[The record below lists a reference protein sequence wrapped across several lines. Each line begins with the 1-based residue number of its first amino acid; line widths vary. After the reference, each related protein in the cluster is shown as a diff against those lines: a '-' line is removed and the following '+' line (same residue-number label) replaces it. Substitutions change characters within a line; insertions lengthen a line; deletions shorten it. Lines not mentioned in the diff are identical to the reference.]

1 MNIVKKIFH
10 NFYISIKMIGIMWQT
25 DKPYLFYVLLDI
37 IVYSGIPLI
46 NLLMVQKSIEMME
59 TKTEFRVFVM
69 VMVTL
74 IVISLI
80 LKCLHNYFNYKRD
93 LHSNVISLA
102 LYKKL
107 FEKTLSID
115 YEMLLDKGGIS
126 AYTAIRMGDF
136 DKWGCPICGSD
147 YSYSSMSGGGAA
159 DVTCG
164 ECGHEYILV
173 SDSLDEVPFKAG
185 KGEMSAGTVFII
197 DHPRKGIEKHK
208 YKAPDLRP
216 DCDGEYWSPRG
227 IGYDLSGFVKSKEA
241 GERIVA
247 MFEKA
252 LGKKPETWL
261 DFREREP
268 NWIQVKVQGSE
279 ADLEKLYELTKE
291 TGIITYDIILSVIK
305 K

>member
-1 MNIVKKIFH
+1 MERIKIDKVKKEIQPFVGYALVEKNHDILRAVDDMNTCWSFPEDLCEGRTDYEDLKDMLTTSH
-10 NFYISIKMIGIMWQT
+10 NAISSM
-25 DKPYLFYVLLDI
+25 YEI
-37 IVYSGIPLI
+37 IVA
-46 NLLMVQKSIEMME
+46 MRK
-59 TKTEFRVFVM
+59 
-69 VMVTL
+69 
-74 IVISLI
+74 
-80 LKCLHNYFNYKRD
+80 H
-93 LHSNVISLA
+93 
-102 LYKKL
+102 
-107 FEKTLSID
+107 

-126 AYTAIRMGDF
+126 AYTAIRIGEF
-136 DKWGCPICGSD
+136 EKWGCPICGSD

-159 DVTCG
+159 HVTCG
-164 ECGHEYILV
+164 ECGHSYILV
-173 SDSLDEVPFKAG
+173 NDSLDEVPFKSG
-185 KGEMSAGTVFII
+185 KGEMSAGTVLII

-208 YKAPDLRP
+208 YKAPDIRP
-216 DCDGEYWSPRG
+216 DGEGEYWKPRG

-261 DFREREP
+261 DYRESEP
-268 NWIQVKVQGSE
+268 NWIQVKVQDSE